1 MFEELKAAWLTDL
14 YMSYKG
20 ILLPSLTNQLSKEG
34 VFLDLDSLPLKP
46 IPFKE
51 LFIRWLIL
59 INKDRIERNEGIFI
73 SRGIVLNCP
82 LWRAIKCPMKSI
94 KLTKESMFNKPNRP
108 TGTIGTVG
116 TIKTIGTTKTIGS
129 INKG

>member
-1 MFEELKAAWLTDL
+1 MFEELKSAWLTEL

-20 ILLPSLTNQLSKEG
+20 ILIPSMTSQLSKQG
-34 VFLDLDSLPLKP
+34 VYLDLDSLPLKP

-59 INKDRIERNEGIFI
+59 INKDRILRNEGVFI
-73 SRGIVLNCP
+73 SKGIILNCP
-82 LWRAIKCPMKSI
+82 LWRAIKCPLKSI
-94 KLTKESMFNKPNRP
+94 KLTKESMFNKPKAP
-108 TGTIGTVG
+108 TGTSGTVG
-116 TIKTIGTTKTIGS
+116 TIGTNKTIGS